1 MKFAQCEATIFPF
14 SFIIWSNSD
23 NSLFS
28 LTLRLSLAL
37 LSTGRTVIWGN
48 IEMTWMKYPLITT
61 IPYHFQGDAFFFIF
75 YRNIFYRLSMEK
87 EILNKLIYFLIRY
100 IMKRYSSITTFQEIH
115 NIFLFNLFLFYQLF
129 ESCQGFIFNI
139 YFNWKTPS
147 ESRFLLLKPR
157 EISEYKTRAWMSKW
171 NLHLIE
177 IWPQTITTSHD
188 SHVSSVLRMN
198 PHPTL

>member
-1 MKFAQCEATIFPF
+1 ML
-14 SFIIWSNSD
+14 SF
-23 NSLFS
+23 LF
-28 LTLRLSLAL
+28 
-37 LSTGRTVIWGN
+37 
-48 IEMTWMKYPLITT
+48 
-61 IPYHFQGDAFFFIF
+61 F
-75 YRNIFYRLSMEK
+75 YSNIFYRLSVEK

-100 IMKRYSSITTFQEIH
+100 IMKMYSSITTFQEIH

-139 YFNWKTPS
+139 YFNCKTPS

-177 IWPQTITTSHD
+177 IWPQTIIISHD
-188 SHVSSVLRMN
+188 SHVPSLSSEWIPIQLCNQN
-198 PHPTL
+198 PSPSSAAGPQRLTRALWIWGSSTTLWNRPAPWPIC